1 MTAIERCHQEQPSE
15 VFNVERPNTLMLAN
29 CNKVLDDSQSTMSFY
44 FNFSKEKNLPGT
56 EDSDE
61 LDFSNP
67 ASINAFL
74 KKIFG

>member
-1 MTAIERCHQEQPSE
+1 MTAIERCRQEQPSE
-15 VFNVERPNTLMLAN
+15 VFKVEQPNTTMLAA

-44 FNFSKEKNLPGT
+44 FNFSKERNLPET
-56 EDSDE
+56 EDRDE

>member
-1 MTAIERCHQEQPSE
+1 
-15 VFNVERPNTLMLAN
+15 MLAA

-44 FNFSKEKNLPGT
+44 FNFSKERNLPET
-56 EDSDE
+56 EDRDE